1 MKSFKGIFKPYIGL
15 KREIYILFISR
26 VVNALGAFI
35 FPFMT
40 LLLKDKIGLDESAV
54 GFFSAMCGLVYA
66 PASLMG
72 GKISDTMGRK
82 KVLVIFESLGMSSY
96 IVCIFLEPGMTMV
109 YILMSAS
116 FFFGIAG
123 PSHDA
128 MVADLAEDEERQG
141 AYSLLYLGFNLGFA
155 VAMLFAGRL
164 FANHLKL
171 MFAIDA
177 ATAFLAIGLIA
188 MFIKETHNPEE
199 SKIMA
204 KEAELRGDNTF
215 EAHSNEPIFKILI
228 RRPILMYFA
237 MAIFGYRFVYS
248 QWSFLM
254 PLHASSNFGEAGYKL
269 YGTLGSINAL
279 VVVILTPILTSL
291 FKKYT
296 NIRRIIYAGI
306 LFTIGFSML
315 GFISVK
321 LAFYASVIIFTLGE
335 ILEAISI
342 MPFIMNHTPASHR
355 GRMSSILPMIMGAGY
370 MIGPL
375 IMGIILEK
383 TSFEYSWKFVG
394 IIVILSTLFMKFV
407 ELYDKKSNIS
417 TNNSLENTNK

>member
-1 MKSFKGIFKPYIGL
+1 MKSFKEIFNPYIGL

-54 GFFSAMCGLVYA
+54 GLFSALCGLVYA
-66 PASLMG
+66 PASLIG

-96 IVCIFLEPGMTMV
+96 IICLFLEPGMAMV

-116 FFFGIAG
+116 FFFGVAG

-128 MVADLAEDEERQG
+128 MVADLATDEERQG

-188 MFIKETHNPEE
+188 LFIKETYNPEE
-199 SKIMA
+199 SKRMA
-204 KEAELRGDNTF
+204 AEAEKKGDNGL
-215 EAHSNEPIFKILI
+215 EAHSNEPIFKILLN
-228 RRPILMYFA
+228 RPILLYFA

-248 QWSFLM
+248 QWSFMM
-254 PLHASSNFGEAGYKL
+254 PLHASANFGEAGYQL
-269 YGTLGSINAL
+269 YGALGSINAL

-296 NIRRIIYAGI
+296 NIRRIIYAGL
-306 LFTIGFSML
+306 LFTIGFGML
-315 GFISVK
+315 GFISVEM
-321 LAFYASVIIFTLGE
+321 AFYSSVVIFTLGE
-335 ILEAISI
+335 ILEAISV

-355 GRMSSILPMIMGAGY
+355 GRMSSVLPMIMGAGY
-370 MIGPL
+370 SLGPL
-375 IMGIILEK
+375 VMGIILER
-383 TSFEYSWKFVG
+383 TSFDYSWKLVG
-394 IIVILSTLFMKFV
+394 IIVLSATVLMKFLETYDKNSHDLSSKTEGSTL
-407 ELYDKKSNIS
+407 
-417 TNNSLENTNK
+417 

>member
-1 MKSFKGIFKPYIGL
+1 MKSLKEIFKPYMGL

-40 LLLKDKIGLDESAV
+40 LLLKDKIGLSEAEVGLYSAL
-54 GFFSAMCGLVYA
+54 CGLVYA
-66 PASLMG
+66 PASLIG
-72 GKISDTMGRK
+72 GKMSDAIGRK
-82 KVLVIFESLGMSSY
+82 KLLVIFETLGMSSY
-96 IVCIFLEPGMTMV
+96 IICLFLEPSMAMV

-128 MVADLAEDEERQG
+128 MVADLTTDEERQG

-188 MFIKETHNPEE
+188 FFVKETYDPKE
-199 SKIMA
+199 SKRKAEEAISRGN
-204 KEAELRGDNTF
+204 KEL
-215 EAHSNEPIFKILI
+215 EAHSNKPIYKILLE
-228 RRPILMYFA
+228 RPLLLYFA
-237 MAIFGYRFVYS
+237 FAIFGYRLVYS
-248 QWSFLM
+248 QWSFMM
-254 PLHASSNFGEAGYKL
+254 PLHASSNFGEAGYQL
-269 YGTLGSINAL
+269 YGSLGAINAT
-279 VVVILTPILTSL
+279 VVVIFTPILTSL

-306 LFTIGFSML
+306 LFTIGFGML
-315 GFISVK
+315 GFISVE

-335 ILEAISI
+335 VLEAISV

-355 GRMSSILPMIMGAGY
+355 GRMSSVLPMIMGAGY
-370 MIGPL
+370 SIGPL
-375 IMGIILEK
+375 IMGIILER
-383 TSFEYSWKFVG
+383 TSFEYSWKLVG
-394 IIVILSTLFMKFV
+394 LIVLVATIFMGIL
-407 ELYDKKSNIS
+407 EIYDKKNHSIS
-417 TNNSLENTNK
+417 AKVEGTTI